1 MSMRTI
7 YRKVA
12 KKHGV
17 TAAEVKREMQAAI
30 DCAYRKPDKT
40 ETEKSIQRR
49 VQAQSEIPTVEELI
63 CFLANEVKKG
73 DAVQ

>member
-40 ETEKSIQRR
+40 ETEKSFQKR
-49 VQAQSEIPTVEELI
+49 VQAQSEIPTAEELI
-63 CFLANEVKKG
+63 CFLAKEVKKG
-73 DAVQ
+73 DVVQ

>member
-1 MSMRTI
+1 MSMRNV

-17 TAAEVKREMQAAI
+17 TVTEVKREMQAAI
-30 DCAYRKPDKT
+30 DCAYGKPNKT
-40 ETEKSIQRR
+40 EAEKSIQKR
-49 VQAQSEIPTVEELI
+49 VQGQNEIPTAGELI

-73 DAVQ
+73 DVAQ

>member
-1 MSMRTI
+1 MRTI

-17 TAAEVKREMQAAI
+17 TAAEVKREMQAAV

-40 ETEKSIQRR
+40 EAEKSIQRR
-49 VQAQSEIPTVEELI
+49 VPAQSKIPTAEELI
-63 CFLANEVKKG
+63 CFLASEVKKG
-73 DAVQ
+73 DAVP

>member
-1 MSMRTI
+1 MSMRKI

-17 TAAEVKREMQAAI
+17 TVTEVKRDMQAAI
-30 DCAYRKPDKT
+30 DCAYRKSNKT
-40 ETEKSIQRR
+40 EAEKSIQKR
-49 VQAQSEIPTVEELI
+49 VQTQGEIPTTEELI
-63 CFLANEVKKG
+63 CFLANEVEKG